1 MKVAEYV
8 EQGLKNI
15 VEEEPAGYESAG
27 KCTQGCH
34 SVTIF
39 LKKEGGKIVDCKFK
53 ATKRCKKLLA
63 VTDYMCELIK
73 KKGEPPTAEEILANF
88 SEEKEKDKMENR
100 VSIALTAL
108 ESAMG

>member
-1 MKVAEYV
+1 MKVSEYV
-8 EQGLKNI
+8 NKGLKNI
-15 VEEEPAGYESAG
+15 VDEEPAGYESSG

-63 VTDYMCELIK
+63 VTDYMCELVK
-73 KKGEPPTAEEILANF
+73 KKGTAPSPDEILSNF
-88 SEEKEKDKMENR
+88 AEEKEKDKMENR

-108 ESAMG
+108 ESALA